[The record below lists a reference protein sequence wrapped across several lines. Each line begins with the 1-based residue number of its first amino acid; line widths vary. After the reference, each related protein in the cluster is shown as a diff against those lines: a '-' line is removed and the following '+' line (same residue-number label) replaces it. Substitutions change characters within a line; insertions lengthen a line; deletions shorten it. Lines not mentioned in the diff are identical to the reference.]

1 MSIADQITRL
11 NNAKAAI
18 KQSLENKGVTVS
30 DSALLDEYPALI
42 GSIPMEGGDPYYE
55 DFYNMRTSNGTNM
68 AGLFAYC
75 IAPELDLRNLD
86 VSNATS
92 MNYMFHYSTAS
103 VNIDGWDTSSVTNM
117 EYMFNYFSG
126 SIDVSKL
133 DTSKVISA
141 GYMFCGAKTD
151 KIILTGLSFPKT
163 TSLSYMFYNATG
175 TTLDLSS
182 WDISNITSITGMF
195 NGTNYKKINLS
206 GWNTSNVNNMSQV
219 FYKYNNPLEELII
232 PDWDMTKCNDNI
244 FYNSSYIPNLK
255 LIDLSR
261 SNDATITKIT
271 SFLPTRTADTS
282 GTIKVPGDTS
292 QEVCDALTAKYWI
305 PEKPEEPEVPV
316 DPPAGDIPLYEHGQF
331 RDNSELTEVRTMV
344 TSEHDNLDSMFT
356 GCDNLVSVNTEDW
369 DTSNVYEMYSLFMNC
384 LSLPSLN
391 LSNWVTDKVT
401 RMGWMFMNCQSLTS
415 LDLSSFNTSN
425 VTSMDYMF
433 GSCFA
438 LTSIIGLSNFN
449 TSNVTAMNNMFAEC
463 NQLQSLD
470 LSGFDTGNVTTMESM
485 FSYMQSYSLPKIDLS
500 SFTTKKLQ
508 QAYSMFLWCNNLQE
522 LDIRNFE
529 LVHEDGTEVAISS
542 MLEGCNELRILR
554 LDNCSNATIRKII
567 NESGMPQE
575 PVYDYSI
582 SENVNRKMYCK
593 ASEIGDLVAPN
604 GWEFVTVE

>member
-11 NNAKAAI
+11 NNAKANI
-18 KQSLENKGVTVS
+18 KQAIENKGVAVKK
-30 DSALLDEYPALI
+30 DALLDEYPALI
-42 GSIPMEGGDPYYE
+42 ESIEGGGGNSIYE
-55 DFYNMRTSNGTNM
+55 DLYNQRTNNGTDFLSLFEGSSAKVLDVSKINTSNVTTMMNM
-68 AGLFAYC
+68 FSGCQYL
-75 IAPELDLRNLD
+75 ESLD
-86 VSNATS
+86 VSN
-92 MNYMFHYSTAS
+92 
-103 VNIDGWDTSSVTNM
+103 
-117 EYMFNYFSG
+117 FN
-126 SIDVSKL
+126 
-133 DTSKVISA
+133 TSKVWNM
-141 GYMFCGAKTD
+141 YQMFHQCK
-151 KIILTGLSFPKT
+151 KLES
-163 TSLSYMFYNATG
+163 
-175 TTLDLSS
+175 LDLS
-182 WDISNITSITGMF
+182 NF
-195 NGTNYKKINLS
+195 
-206 GWNTSNVNNMSQV
+206 NTSNVTNMGYM
-219 FYKYNNPLEELII
+219 FYQCLNLKSINLSIFNTSKVTTMADMFEYCQSLTSLDVSNFDTSNVTNMGYMFYRCQSLISLNLSNF
-232 PDWDMTKCNDNI
+232 DMTKVTGMNNMFYYCDNLQELRLDNCNYD
-244 FYNSSYIPNLK
+244 
-255 LIDLSR
+255 
-261 SNDATITKIT
+261 TISKIIT
-271 SFLPTRTADTS
+271 SSGFPTKAIDGVTRTIYCKEENAA
-282 GTIKVPGDTS
+282 G
-292 QEVCDALTAKYWI
+292 LTPPTNWVFSYVT
-305 PEKPEEPEVPV
+305 EEPEVPV
-316 DPPAGDIPLYEHGQF
+316 EPPAGDIPLYERGEF
-331 RDNSELTEVRTMV
+331 YGNTELTEVRTMV

-356 GCDNLVSVNTEDW
+356 GCNNLVSVNTQDW

-391 LSNWVTDKVT
+391 LISWVTDKVT
-401 RMGWMFMNCQSLTS
+401 RTGYMFFNCQSLTS
-415 LDLSSFNTSN
+415 LDLSSFNTGN

-470 LSGFDTGNVTTMESM
+470 LSGWDTGNVTTMDSM

-508 QAYSMFLWCNNLQE
+508 QAYYMFNWCNAIQE

-529 LVHEDGTEVAISS
+529 LVHEDGTEAAISG
-542 MLEGCNELRILR
+542 MLEGCMSLHTLR